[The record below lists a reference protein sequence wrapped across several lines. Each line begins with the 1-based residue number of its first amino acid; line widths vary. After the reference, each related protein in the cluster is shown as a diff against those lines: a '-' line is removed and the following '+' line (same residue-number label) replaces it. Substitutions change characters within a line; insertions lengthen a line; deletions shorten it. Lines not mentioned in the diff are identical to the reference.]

1 MLGNSCCAVNFMY
14 AMTKMCFKQGKGDP
28 GGFKQFL
35 RQENI
40 KPGIIVCYVGNRF
53 HVVFH
58 LAGVLYYLREKLLIY
73 LDTSCCNTTSLR
85 SALQK
90 DLRNDKSLLQLQALC
105 ITGKLVTGPWMKQ
118 LYGNPGITNLDTI
131 SYIKTCLQYLK
142 SLKDCPLLVLTTC
155 TDMFGIDLDKET
167 DAILQCLQSNFNLMD
182 VMGKQA

>member
-1 MLGNSCCAVNFMY
+1 MHPLDGIAKRCTDLLKVYDKEYSDTFGNGCCAVNFIY

-40 KPGIIVCYVGNRF
+40 KPGIIVRYVGNRF

-73 LDTSCCNTTSLR
+73 LDTSCRNTTSLQ

-90 DLRNDKSLLQLQALC
+90 GLRNDKSLLQLQALSV
-105 ITGKLVTGPWMKQ
+105 IGKLVTGPWMKQ
-118 LYGNPGITNLDTI
+118 LYENPGITNLDTI
-131 SYIKTCLQYLK
+131 SYMFTVPKIIKGLPITCLNNMYR
-142 SLKDCPLLVLTTC
+142 
-155 TDMFGIDLDKET
+155 
-167 DAILQCLQSNFNLMD
+167 
-182 VMGKQA
+182 